1 MLERVLAGFA
11 RHPNVAA
18 YLIVGLGCEGVY
30 ASHLVET
37 QNLLQLGAAGSP
49 AAGKAQ
55 QHRPPVLNIQDQG
68 GISRTVDAAVEAVM
82 QLMPVANTWRRTEQ
96 PASKLC
102 VGLECGGS
110 DGNSGIMWHVSEK
123 FGASY
128 ESGPEYQILDS
139 FAKTGFQ
146 AEVAKGNMA
155 GAFYDIIPVKAE
167 ISKPAGEWNEGVIRI
182 VGSKITLSI
191 NGKVTA
197 DVDSTTDEFKAM
209 LAKSKF
215 AKWDHFNKETTGHI
229 CFQDHGNPVSF
240 RSIRIKEIK

>member
-1 MLERVLAGFA
+1 MEFKI
-11 RHPNVAA
+11 AA
-18 YLIVGLGCEGVY
+18 
-30 ASHLVET
+30 
-37 QNLLQLGAAGSP
+37 
-49 AAGKAQ
+49 
-55 QHRPPVLNIQDQG
+55 
-68 GISRTVDAAVEAVM
+68 
-82 QLMPVANTWRRTEQ
+82 
-96 PASKLC
+96 
-102 VGLECGGS
+102 

-123 FGASY
+123 FGAPY
-128 ESGPEYQILDS
+128 VSGPEYQILDS

-167 ISKPAGEWNEGVIRI
+167 VSKPAGEWNEGVIRI

>member
-1 MLERVLAGFA
+1 MKTTLLKLLPALALPLFAAEPNTLSDQEKKDGFVLLFDGKTLDGWRNYKKEQVNPKWTVADGAITLLSKGAGDLITTKQFTDFELRLEFKIA
-11 RHPNVAA
+11 P
-18 YLIVGLGCEGVY
+18 
-30 ASHLVET
+30 
-37 QNLLQLGAAGSP
+37 
-49 AAGKAQ
+49 
-55 QHRPPVLNIQDQG
+55 
-68 GISRTVDAAVEAVM
+68 
-82 QLMPVANTWRRTEQ
+82 
-96 PASKLC
+96 
-102 VGLECGGS
+102 
-110 DGNSGIMWHVSEK
+110 DGNSGVMWHVSEK
-123 FGASY
+123 FGAPY

>member
-1 MLERVLAGFA
+1 MKPTLLTLLPALALPLFAAEPNTLSDQEKKDGFVLLFDGKTLDGWRNYKKEQVNPKWTVADGAITLLSKGAGDLITTKQFTDFELRVEFKI
-11 RHPNVAA
+11 AA
-18 YLIVGLGCEGVY
+18 
-30 ASHLVET
+30 
-37 QNLLQLGAAGSP
+37 
-49 AAGKAQ
+49 
-55 QHRPPVLNIQDQG
+55 
-68 GISRTVDAAVEAVM
+68 
-82 QLMPVANTWRRTEQ
+82 
-96 PASKLC
+96 
-102 VGLECGGS
+102 

-123 FGASY
+123 FGAPY

>member
-1 MLERVLAGFA
+1 MKTTLLKLLPALALPLFAAEPNTLSEQEKKDGFVLLFDGKTLDGWRNYKKEQVNPKWTVADGAITLLSKGAGDLITTKQFTDFELRVEFKI
-11 RHPNVAA
+11 AA
-18 YLIVGLGCEGVY
+18 
-30 ASHLVET
+30 
-37 QNLLQLGAAGSP
+37 
-49 AAGKAQ
+49 
-55 QHRPPVLNIQDQG
+55 
-68 GISRTVDAAVEAVM
+68 
-82 QLMPVANTWRRTEQ
+82 
-96 PASKLC
+96 
-102 VGLECGGS
+102 

-123 FGASY
+123 FGAPY